1 VRCGKALAG
10 DPHVNGPKEE
20 RFVSNEMN
28 HVTES
33 VSRLQNSLSDPLFD
47 GSGQ

>member
-1 VRCGKALAG
+1 MQCGKGLAG
-10 DPHVNGPKEE
+10 GPHVNGPKDE
-20 RFVSNEMN
+20 RLVNNGMT

-33 VSRLQNSLSDPLFD
+33 VSRLQNSPFGPVFD